1 MEMVAPELS
10 EVVLKIKE
18 ENGKDQQGEMGDWAV
33 SHAFFEAYLAVDYF
47 MWEKHVLEVSN

>member
-1 MEMVAPELS
+1 MVAPELS

-18 ENGKDQQGEMGDWAV
+18 ESGEDQQGEMGDWTV